1 MTEVYAGLD
10 ISDKSTHVWV
20 VDSSG
25 GVIWSGACATDPETI
40 ARTLKSHAA
49 GLVRVILET
58 GPLSAFLYHGL
69 VERAKLRWQDI
80 NCQIPTKAD
89 GACPLHHPRSGGP
102 PAASRG
108 R

>member
-49 GLVRVILET
+49 GLVRVILDYLDY
-58 GPLSAFLYHGL
+58 GDMISI
-69 VERAKLRWQDI
+69 AKS
-80 NCQIPTKAD
+80 T
-89 GACPLHHPRSGGP
+89 RSH
-102 PAASRG
+102 
-108 R
+108 